1 MERQRVDGV
10 HDVDSLGGGLTMALE
25 GVLASLGGARRVEPL
40 DRDAAFDAGRRVPF
54 VVGHAGHGPRHELE
68 GGFPP
73 LPGFD
78 DGRRGG
84 GGRRRGRRGVRG
96 GGGAQVGELVDV
108 QGAGRHGHDE
118 LGWGDGEG
126 EGLVGEGDLDG
137 RRRRRRR
144 RVARGGLGEAEDV
157 QGRGPGGGDEDVV
170 LAVVEDG
177 FDAGGVGGEDRLRAG
192 GEVDAVG
199 FAWACKL

>member
-1 MERQRVDGV
+1 
-10 HDVDSLGGGLTMALE
+10 MALE
-25 GVLASLGGARRVEPL
+25 GVLASLGGARGVEPL

-54 VVGHAGHGPRHELE
+54 VVGHAGHGPGHELK
-68 GGFPP
+68 GRFPP
-73 LPGFD
+73 LPRFD
-78 DGRRGG
+78 DGRGG
-84 GGRRRGRRGVRG
+84 RGRRRRVRG

-108 QGAGRHGHDE
+108 QGPGGHGHDE
-118 LGWGDGEG
+118 LGRGEGEG

-137 RRRRRRR
+137 RRRRRRVGR
-144 RVARGGLGEAEDV
+144 SVVGEAVDV
-157 QGRGPGGGDEDVV
+157 QGRVPGGGDEDVV